1 MLRFG
6 SSGCNFVYKGE
17 ALVDKFRQM
26 YLRDFDLD
34 IDTGSKRWKG
44 TTALT
49 LLKDWSKVCYIQP
62 AIMEFQGSAPQNH
75 LEVLL
80 TEVMKS
86 RKQ

>member
-6 SSGCNFVYKGE
+6 SSGCNFNYKGD

-26 YLRDFDLD
+26 YLRDFNLD

-44 TTALT
+44 TNELS

-62 AIMEFQGSAPQNH
+62 AILGVQSSEQKNH
-75 LEVLL
+75 LELLL

-86 RKQ
+86 KKQ